1 MKKELETLK
10 EEVLS
15 GKYGTKN
22 RVQLLLR
29 IEGLLEREKEQ
40 QSELDFIWIQL
51 GLYYRHLTKLSEEES
66 TKLLNKTKKVFNQ

>member
-29 IEGLLEREKEQ
+29 IEGLEKREKKQ
-40 QSELDFIWIQL
+40 MDELDFIWMRL
-51 GLYYRHLTKLSEEES
+51 DLYYRHLTNLSEEEGREI
-66 TKLLNKTKKVFNQ
+66 LNRTKKVFNQ